1 MNFIIYDIEA
11 TCWRGTPPG
20 LVQETIEIGAVKCNY
35 YGESLGE
42 FSRFIKPVVNPE
54 LSLFC
59 KQLTHIEQH
68 NVDRAS
74 DFESVIYD
82 FMDWI
87 DIYDEDFL
95 LCSWGSFD
103 KKQLKLECE
112 IHDVESDWLDKHI
125 NVKNQYKEILKLRQA
140 KGLAKAL
147 KAEGFEFTGTPH
159 RAISD
164 AQNLAK
170 IFMRHVDEWR
180 Y

>member
-11 TCWRGTPPG
+11 TCWKGRPPG

-35 YGESLGE
+35 YGEPLGE
-42 FSRFIKPVVNPE
+42 FSRFIKPKINPE

-68 NVDRAS
+68 NIDRAS

-103 KKQLKLECE
+103 KKQLIAECE
-112 IHDVESDWLDKHI
+112 MYDIENDWLQNYI
-125 NVKNQYKEILKLRQA
+125 NVKNQYKEILKLREA

-170 IFMRHVDEWR
+170 IFMRHVDEWQ